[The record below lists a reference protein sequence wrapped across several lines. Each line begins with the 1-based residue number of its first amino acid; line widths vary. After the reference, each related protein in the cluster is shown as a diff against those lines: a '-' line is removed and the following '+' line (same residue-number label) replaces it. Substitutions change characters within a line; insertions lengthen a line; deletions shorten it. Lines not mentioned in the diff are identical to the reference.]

1 MYGDGRRQL
10 LHGVFQSLHD
20 LGLGAA
26 GVALGQLVQ
35 QALDFG
41 GAVLAG
47 GAQRGRPRRGRTL
60 GDALNEVG
68 QHGDFRPALLPGVAG
83 ELRGAGAGLGIGIAL
98 GLGLSLGIVRC
109 AASCFT
115 GRPWIAP
122 IAQGRVQ
129 GVHQGLRWS
138 NGAGFGRGLGLASQS
153 LGEGGQGLEL

>member
-1 MYGDGRRQL
+1 MYGGGCRQL

-47 GAQRGRPRRGRTL
+47 GAQRGGPRRGRTL

-83 ELRGAGAGLGIGIAL
+83 ELRGAGAGIGIGIGIAL
-98 GLGLSLGIVRC
+98 GLSLGMVRC

-129 GVHQGLRWS
+129 GVHQGLRWGD
-138 NGAGFGRGLGLASQS
+138 GAGFGRGFGAGQPALG
-153 LGEGGQGLEL
+153 